1 MANRNSRKSGK
12 NRRAQAPKVGN
23 RAYIDGMMEIRRS
36 SAASPIPSG
45 KAYQRKP
52 KHKEW

>member
-23 RAYIDGMMEIRRS
+23 RQMMEGFQELRRGS
-36 SAASPIPSG
+36 RTSPVPSG